1 LQVVVLAKKIDD
13 FILIFVPLSFRLSL
27 SLSQTFIILSTKKN
41 DYVSM
46 TRTRILLLLSFH
58 ISGVVGRVRLSIVS
72 VVSFLLS
79 FAVVCLLLRGRL
91 LRRRG
96 GNGRKLL
103 RVPVEKSKPRVV
115 SETVPSSVI
124 WNIRFR

>member
-1 LQVVVLAKKIDD
+1 
-13 FILIFVPLSFRLSL
+13 
-27 SLSQTFIILSTKKN
+27 
-41 DYVSM
+41 M

-58 ISGVVGRVRLSIVS
+58 ISGIVGRVRFPIVS
-72 VVSFLLS
+72 FVSFLLS
-79 FAVVCLLLRGRL
+79 FAVDCLLLRGRL

-115 SETVPSSVI
+115 SETVPSTVI